1 MDLVLDYIALGVIE
15 VFYTAD
21 GTFDWLPIAMVFA
34 GLMTGIAVGATPGLN
49 GPFAMA
55 LSLPVL
61 IWAFGVS
68 DEALL
73 PILGFLIGVMKGAT
87 VGGAVPAILFNTPGT
102 PDAYLTTLDG
112 HPMALKGQG
121 PKALKVA
128 HFSSVCGDTLSDIA
142 LFVTAPVLAIM
153 IERVLNLPEKAAL
166 IILSLSFMAA
176 VAGREP
182 LKGMA
187 IGVLGMLVALIGST
201 LSGAGPR
208 MTFGMP
214 ELGGGLPLTSAI
226 LGILIMGE
234 VFMGIEDAARQR
246 LASTPNAP
254 PSALPEPHPSTRLS
268 RDGDNAFPWHERRR
282 LLPRIVTSAAIGSAI
297 GALPGIGTTLA
308 ATLGYD
314 VARRASKTP
323 ERFGT
328 GDPEGVAATEAA
340 NSAVSGANLI
350 PVISLGIPGN
360 FAAVFIILAVESVGD
375 FTFGPQ
381 VFRFTEI
388 REIEGFGT
396 IVNADLVLA
405 FAMFTLMVLANLFN
419 WTVGGVFLRSLGI
432 LARAPKSI
440 MLPIVLLICLTAVYA
455 QDGGFIA
462 IWVVLIFGVIGYVL
476 RRLEISILPFVIG
489 FLLSPQLEELIR
501 GGFSA
506 SGGDPYFLLK
516 SPIAVTFLVMAVMLL
531 AFANGRRGGE
541 TSP

>member
-21 GTFDWLPIAMVFA
+21 GQLDWLPIAMVFA

-68 DEALL
+68 DDALL

-112 HPMALKGQG
+112 HPMAMKGQG
-121 PKALKVA
+121 PKALKIA

-208 MTFGMP
+208 MTFGLP
-214 ELGGGLPLTSAI
+214 ELGGGLPLTSSI

-234 VFMGIEDAARQR
+234 VFMGIEDAARKR
-246 LASTPNAP
+246 LAQTPGARP
-254 PSALPEPHPSTRLS
+254 PM
-268 RDGDNAFPWHERRR
+268 DGDNSFPWRERRR
-282 LLPRIVTSAAIGSAI
+282 LLPRILTSAAIGSAI

-323 ERFGT
+323 ETFGT
-328 GDPEGVAATEAA
+328 GEPEGVAATEAA

-360 FAAVFIILAVESVGD
+360 FAAIFIILAVESVGD
-375 FTFGPQ
+375 FTFGPH

-396 IVNADLVLA
+396 IVNNDLVLA
-405 FAMFTLMVLANLFN
+405 FAMFTLMVLANVFN

-432 LARAPKSI
+432 LARVPKSI

-489 FLLSPQLEELIR
+489 FLLSPQLEELVR

-516 SPIAVTFLVMAVMLL
+516 SPIAVTFLVLAVLL
-531 AFANGRRGGE
+531 LVFANGRRTGAAG
-541 TSP
+541 S